1 MVAVSLKKRAGSL
14 QEYLTY
20 KDELTGGNT
29 LQGYVLE
36 TGPGSSI
43 VVIKKLSIGLLSNDN
58 VILGDGTGYET
69 TMPAHDRVTAKIPD
83 LSVIDN
89 VTAFIASLP
98 DKQSY
103 LVDFYSPYTNPPV
116 GLINLITEPIFAN

>member
-1 MVAVSLKKRAGSL
+1 MMDFLYHMENLTERIAKELLSNRAYYKWLKLKLLPPVYRAGSL

-69 TMPAHDRVTAKIPD
+69 TMPAHDRVTAK
-83 LSVIDN
+83 
-89 VTAFIASLP
+89 
-98 DKQSY
+98 
-103 LVDFYSPYTNPPV
+103 
-116 GLINLITEPIFAN
+116 